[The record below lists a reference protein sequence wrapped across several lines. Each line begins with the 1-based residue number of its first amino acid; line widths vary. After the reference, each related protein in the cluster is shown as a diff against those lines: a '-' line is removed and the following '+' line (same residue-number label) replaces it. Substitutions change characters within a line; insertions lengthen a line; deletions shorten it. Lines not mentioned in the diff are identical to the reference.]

1 MEQWHLLSFILCIKA
16 RGVENLL
23 PGCHEAYILVCFVN
37 EFVES
42 SIVIRYCLVEHD
54 IVEMIAAKSRVV

>member
-1 MEQWHLLSFILCIKA
+1 M
-16 RGVENLL
+16 ENLL

-42 SIVIRYCLVEHD
+42 SIVIRYSLVEHD
-54 IVEMIAAKSRVV
+54 VVEMIAAKSRVV